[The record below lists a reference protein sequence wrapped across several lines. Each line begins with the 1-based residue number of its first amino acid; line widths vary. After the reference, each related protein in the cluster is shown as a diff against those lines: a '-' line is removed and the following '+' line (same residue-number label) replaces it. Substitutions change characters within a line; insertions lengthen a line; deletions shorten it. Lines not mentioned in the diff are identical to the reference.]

1 METNLPKITSVW
13 LNYQTAL
20 KDLPKLSHIKAFRD
34 QLLCDLNFRL
44 TLEDNFHQVLASE
57 YPMLGLC
64 DVSLFLPSKLNKDI
78 TADLSPTLEAIILR
92 EALDLDTSF
101 RHLQRQLQPSHG
113 GWKIWR
119 DLQISRYS
127 REDISTRSS
136 QITHIPYAIELSEGC
151 SGGCSFCGV
160 SAQALQNSGL
170 PFKDGKEIYQILL
183 EVLGNACGLL
193 SQYGVLYWATDP
205 LDQPDYECYANL
217 FHQKFGLWPITTTAL
232 AENHIERIRGML
244 RSPAAE
250 RPWGLRCSMRSR
262 FAYHKLFKEL
272 TPLERGVIRFLP
284 QYPESS
290 SQHALAGRS
299 FSKDTASQ
307 QIQSGG
313 TIACMSGFLISLPKR
328 EIQLITPCLAEP
340 KNVNGYRVLGRDSF
354 TSIEDLP
361 NAFNKLLEILPCP
374 PIQLDTLLK
383 LTIDLSQFYLY
394 NSSNFPGLL
403 ERLNESPASLSQL
416 TSEKMFSWSYPKLFS
431 HCLELLQYG
440 VLKAV

>member
-1 METNLPKITSVW
+1 MENSFAKINNVW
-13 LNYQTAL
+13 QNYQTAL
-20 KDLPKLSHIKAFRD
+20 NDLPRLSQIKAFRD
-34 QLLCDLNFRL
+34 QVICDLDFSYS
-44 TLEDNFHQVLASE
+44 LEDNLHQILASE

-64 DVSLFLPSKLNKDI
+64 DVFLFLPSKLNKDI
-78 TADLSPTLEAIILR
+78 TGDLSPTLEARILR
-92 EALDLDTSF
+92 DALNLDISF
-101 RHLQRQLQPSHG
+101 RHLQRQLQPSHA

-160 SAQALQNSGL
+160 SAQALLNSGL
-170 PFKDGKEIYQILL
+170 PFKDGKEIYQALL

-217 FHQKFGLWPITTTAL
+217 FYQKFGLWPITTTAL

-244 RSPAAE
+244 RTPAAK

-262 FAYHKLFKEL
+262 YAYQKLFKEL

-307 QIQSGG
+307 QTQSGG

-328 EIQLITPCLAEP
+328 EIQLLTPCLAEP
-340 KNVNGYRVLGRDSF
+340 RNLNGYRVLGRDSF
-354 TSIEDLP
+354 TSTDDLP
-361 NAFNKLLEILPCP
+361 NAFNKLLDLLPCP
-374 PIQLDTLLK
+374 PIQLNTLLMI
-383 LTIDLSQFYLY
+383 TIDASQFYLY
-394 NSSNFPGLL
+394 NSRNFPGLL
-403 ERLNESPASLSQL
+403 ERLNDSPASLSQL
-416 TSEKMFSWSYPKLFS
+416 TSEKMLSSSYASLFS

>member
-1 METNLPKITSVW
+1 MENNFTKINNVW
-13 LNYQTAL
+13 QNYQTAL
-20 KDLPKLSHIKAFRD
+20 NDLPRLSQIKAFRD
-34 QLLCDLNFRL
+34 QVICDLDFSYS
-44 TLEDNFHQVLASE
+44 LEDNLHQILASE

-64 DVSLFLPSKLNKDI
+64 DVFLFLPSKLNKDI
-78 TADLSPTLEAIILR
+78 TGDLSPTLEARILR
-92 EALDLDTSF
+92 DALNLDISF
-101 RHLQRQLQPSHG
+101 RHLQRQLQPSHA

-170 PFKDGKEIYQILL
+170 PFKDGKEIYQALL

-217 FHQKFGLWPITTTAL
+217 FYQKFGLWPITTTAL
-232 AENHIERIRGML
+232 AENHIERIRDML
-244 RSPAAE
+244 RTPAAK

-262 FAYHKLFKEL
+262 YAYQKLFKEL

-307 QIQSGG
+307 QTQSGG

-328 EIQLITPCLAEP
+328 EIQLLTPCLAEP
-340 KNVNGYRVLGRDSF
+340 RNLNGYRVLGRDSF
-354 TSIEDLP
+354 TSTEDLP
-361 NAFNKLLEILPCP
+361 NAFNKLLDLLPCP
-374 PIQLDTLLK
+374 PIQLNTLLMI
-383 LTIDLSQFYLY
+383 TIDASQFYLY

-403 ERLNESPASLSQL
+403 ERLNDSPASLSQL
-416 TSEKMFSWSYPKLFS
+416 TSEKMLSSSYASLFS

>member
-1 METNLPKITSVW
+1 MENNFTKINNVW
-13 LNYQTAL
+13 QNYQTAL
-20 KDLPKLSHIKAFRD
+20 NDLPRLSQIKAFRD
-34 QLLCDLNFRL
+34 QVICDLDFRFS
-44 TLEDNFHQVLASE
+44 LEDNLHQILASE

-64 DVSLFLPSKLNKDI
+64 DVLLFLPSKLNKDI
-78 TADLSPTLEAIILR
+78 TGDLSPTLEARILR
-92 EALDLDTSF
+92 DALNLDISF
-101 RHLQRQLQPSHG
+101 RHLQRQLQPSHA

-170 PFKDGKEIYQILL
+170 PFKDGKEIYQALL

-217 FHQKFGLWPITTTAL
+217 FYQKFGLWPITTTAL

-244 RSPAAE
+244 RTPAAK

-262 FAYHKLFKEL
+262 YAYQKLFKEL
-272 TPLERGVIRFLP
+272 TPLERGVIQFLP

-307 QIQSGG
+307 QTQSGG

-328 EIQLITPCLAEP
+328 EIQLLTPCLAEP
-340 KNVNGYRVLGRDSF
+340 RNLNGYRVLGRDSF
-354 TSIEDLP
+354 TSTEDLP
-361 NAFNKLLEILPCP
+361 NAFYKLLDLLPCP
-374 PIQLDTLLK
+374 PIQLNTLLMI
-383 LTIDLSQFYLY
+383 TIDVSQFYLY

-403 ERLNESPASLSQL
+403 ERLNDSPASLSQL
-416 TSEKMFSWSYPKLFS
+416 TSEKMLSSSYASLFS
-431 HCLELLQYG
+431 HCLVLLQYG

>member
-1 METNLPKITSVW
+1 METNFTKITNVW
-13 LNYQTAL
+13 QNYQTAL
-20 KDLPKLSHIKAFRD
+20 NDLPRLSQIKAFRD
-34 QLLCDLNFRL
+34 QVICDLDFRL
-44 TLEDNFHQVLASE
+44 SLEDNLHQVLASE

-64 DVSLFLPSKLNKDI
+64 DVSLFLPSKLNKEI
-78 TADLSPTLEAIILR
+78 IEDLSPTLEALILR
-92 EALDLDTSF
+92 DALDLDANF
-101 RHLQRQLQPSHG
+101 RHLQRQLDPSHG
-113 GWKIWR
+113 GWMIWR
-119 DLQISRYS
+119 NLQIGRYS
-127 REDISTRSS
+127 REDTSTRSS

-170 PFKDGKEIYQILL
+170 SFKDGNELYQALL

-205 LDQPDYECYANL
+205 LDQPDYEYYANL

-262 FAYHKLFKEL
+262 FAYRKLFKEL

-299 FSKDTASQ
+299 FNKDTASQ
-307 QIQSGG
+307 QTQSGG

-340 KNVNGYRVLGRDSF
+340 KNLNGYRVLGRDSF

-374 PIQLDTLLK
+374 PIQLDTLLTI
-383 LTIDLSQFYLY
+383 TIDISQFYLY

-403 ERLNESPASLSQL
+403 ERLNESPTSLSQL
-416 TSEKMFSWSYPKLFS
+416 TSAKMFSWSYPRLFS

>member
-1 METNLPKITSVW
+1 MENNFTKINNVW
-13 LNYQTAL
+13 QNYQTAL
-20 KDLPKLSHIKAFRD
+20 NDLPRLSQIKAFRD
-34 QLLCDLNFRL
+34 QVICDLDFSYS
-44 TLEDNFHQVLASE
+44 LEDNLHQILASE

-64 DVSLFLPSKLNKDI
+64 DVFLFLPSKLNKDI
-78 TADLSPTLEAIILR
+78 TGDLSPTLEARILR
-92 EALDLDTSF
+92 DALNLDISF
-101 RHLQRQLQPSHG
+101 RHLQRQLQPSHA

-170 PFKDGKEIYQILL
+170 PFKDGKEIYQALL

-217 FHQKFGLWPITTTAL
+217 FYQKFGLWPITTTAL
-232 AENHIERIRGML
+232 AENHIERIRDML
-244 RSPAAE
+244 RTPAAK

-262 FAYHKLFKEL
+262 YAYQKLFKEL

-307 QIQSGG
+307 QTQSGG

-328 EIQLITPCLAEP
+328 EIQLLTPCLAEP
-340 KNVNGYRVLGRDSF
+340 RNLNGYRVLGRDSF
-354 TSIEDLP
+354 TSTEDFP
-361 NAFNKLLEILPCP
+361 NAFNKLLDLLPCP
-374 PIQLDTLLK
+374 PIQLNTLLMI
-383 LTIDLSQFYLY
+383 TIDASQFYLY

-403 ERLNESPASLSQL
+403 ERLNDSPASLSQL
-416 TSEKMFSWSYPKLFS
+416 TSEKMLSSSYANLFS

>member
-1 METNLPKITSVW
+1 MEANFTKITNVW
-13 LNYQTAL
+13 QNYQTAL
-20 KDLPKLSHIKAFRD
+20 NDLPRLSQIKGFRD
-34 QLLCDLNFRL
+34 QVICDLDFRL
-44 TLEDNFHQVLASE
+44 SLEDNFHQVLASE

-64 DVSLFLPSKLNKDI
+64 DVSLFLPSKPNKDI
-78 TADLSPTLEAIILR
+78 TEDLSPTLEALILR
-92 EALDLDTSF
+92 DALDLDANF
-101 RHLQRQLQPSHG
+101 RHLQRQLDPSHG
-113 GWKIWR
+113 GWMIWR
-119 DLQISRYS
+119 NLQIGRFS
-127 REDISTRSS
+127 REDTSTRSS

-170 PFKDGKEIYQILL
+170 SFKDGKEIYQALL

-205 LDQPDYECYANL
+205 LDQPDYEYYANS

-262 FAYHKLFKEL
+262 FAYRKLFKEL

-299 FSKDTASQ
+299 FNKDTASQ
-307 QIQSGG
+307 QTQSGG

-340 KNVNGYRVLGRDSF
+340 KNLNGYRVLGRDSF

-383 LTIDLSQFYLY
+383 LTIDISQFYLY

-416 TSEKMFSWSYPKLFS
+416 TSEKMFSWSYPRLFS

>member
-1 METNLPKITSVW
+1 MEKNFTKINNVW
-13 LNYQTAL
+13 QNYQTAL
-20 KDLPKLSHIKAFRD
+20 NDLPKLSQIKAFRD
-34 QLLCDLNFRL
+34 QVICDLDFRFS
-44 TLEDNFHQVLASE
+44 LEDNLHQILASE
-57 YPMLGLC
+57 YTMLGLC
-64 DVSLFLPSKLNKDI
+64 DVLLFLPSKLNKDI
-78 TADLSPTLEAIILR
+78 TGDLSPTLEARILR
-92 EALDLDTSF
+92 DALNLDISF
-101 RHLQRQLQPSHG
+101 RHLQRQLQPSHA

-170 PFKDGKEIYQILL
+170 PFKDGKEIYQALL

-217 FHQKFGLWPITTTAL
+217 FYQKFGLWPITTTAL

-244 RSPAAE
+244 RTPAAK

-262 FAYHKLFKEL
+262 YVYQKLFKEL

-340 KNVNGYRVLGRDSF
+340 KNLNGYRVLGRDSF

-361 NAFNKLLEILPCP
+361 NAFNKLLGILPCP

-416 TSEKMFSWSYPKLFS
+416 TSEKMFSWSYPRLFS